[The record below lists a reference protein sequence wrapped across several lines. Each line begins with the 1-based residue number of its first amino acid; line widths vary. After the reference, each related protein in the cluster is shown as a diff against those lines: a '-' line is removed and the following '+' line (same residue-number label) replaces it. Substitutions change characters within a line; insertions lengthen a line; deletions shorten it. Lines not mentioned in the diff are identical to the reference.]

1 LLDSNLT
8 RIDLLKSEKSEL
20 LNEVPVN
27 VRPQTIDIRSSED
40 MEPFDLGFE
49 KGISQ
54 DYFPILERVREI
66 NGIIKSLTE
75 KSEELEKLI
84 EKLIKESIE

>member
-1 LLDSNLT
+1 
-8 RIDLLKSEKSEL
+8 
-20 LNEVPVN
+20 
-27 VRPQTIDIRSSED
+27 